1 MPRLRP
7 RRLIRPPNPNRTMA
21 PVKALGGSFVK
32 ANTPATLKRRP
43 GPSTVFAPAS
53 LAEVGDLL
61 LIADHNFLCR
71 VVGRVKG
78 YYVLVRSL
86 RSGERFAFPLNLQ
99 IELFN
104 TPRR

>member
-1 MPRLRP
+1 MMPSLRP

-21 PVKALGGSFVK
+21 PVKARGGSFDKV
-32 ANTPATLKRRP
+32 NTPATLKRRP

-71 VVGRVKG
+71 VVGRAKG
-78 YYVLVRSL
+78 YVLVRSL
-86 RSGERFAFPLNLQ
+86 RSGERFALPLNLQ